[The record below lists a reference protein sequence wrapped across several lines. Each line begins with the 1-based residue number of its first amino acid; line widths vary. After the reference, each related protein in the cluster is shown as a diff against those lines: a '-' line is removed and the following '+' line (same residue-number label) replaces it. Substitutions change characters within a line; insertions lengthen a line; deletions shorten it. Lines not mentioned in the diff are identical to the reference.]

1 VGSALQDGQLE
12 GRVLAS
18 LADGF
23 VLGGCKI
30 SLRGRGFPM
39 NGLAVT
45 RSFVGRGA
53 IALLLV
59 LFAVQVPAFAG
70 QAEDWAEL
78 KKFHDGF
85 TKFMN
90 QYNATGEKDVAVQW
104 RTWAPEFSTFQKK
117 FKASYGSSADEMK
130 KALEG
135 SLKPED
141 LGGASWGLL
150 ELLATDVETHQKDIA
165 KWLKEAGDKGFVKWE
180 SFKPE
185 DVRKFELKMDYAKRA
200 LSKYSDANDL
210 DPEGGYAE
218 AVAKAQKAVDTS
230 TTDWKGTLKDIE
242 WPGNNEAFAGPGDP
256 DDLVGEAIA
265 FLNRQEKAGEK
276 WSKPEYDDV
285 HIPVAACVVGSGWE
299 VHKKEPIT
307 EKPTQYS
314 LKFYV
319 AFKGE
324 KDPSIGYGYYMYF
337 YTKEESGVKPEAPFK
352 FANSAQYACSQIL
365 LDTVPA
371 KARKAGGGSSSS
383 SGGFMGLVFRLLL
396 SAALLAA
403 GAILSEGLLRAQLPQ
418 VAVIC
423 SSLAAK
429 APQVGR
435 AALVIGG
442 LTLVR
447 TTVLHFAPLS
457 DILPQLIAMAAGVLV
472 IAGAKGLKTGEAG
485 PSDCEEEGKGAC
497 GFCGK
502 MDAIAAKLQPYQAVI
517 GRAALVLGIAHLLLG
532 GFGLV

>member
-1 VGSALQDGQLE
+1 M
-12 GRVLAS
+12 
-18 LADGF
+18 
-23 VLGGCKI
+23 
-30 SLRGRGFPM
+30 SLRGRGFAM
-39 NGLAVT
+39 NGVHVT
-45 RSFVGRGA
+45 RSLVGRSA
-53 IALLLV
+53 LALLSV
-59 LFAVQVPAFAG
+59 LFVFQVSAFAG
-70 QAEDWAEL
+70 EAEDWAEL
-78 KKFHDGF
+78 KTYHDGF

-90 QYNATGEKDVAVQW
+90 QYNATGEKDVAAQW
-104 RTWAPEFSTFQKK
+104 KAWAPEFAGFQKK
-117 FKASYGSSADEMK
+117 FKASYGASADEMK
-130 KALEG
+130 KALEK

-141 LGGASWGLL
+141 LGGGSWGLL
-150 ELLATDVETHQKDIA
+150 ELLATDVEAHQKDIA

-230 TTDWKGTLKDIE
+230 TADWKGKLKDIE
-242 WPGNNEAFAGPGDP
+242 WPGNNEAFEGPGDP
-256 DDLVGEAIA
+256 NDLAGEAIA
-265 FLNRQEKAGEK
+265 FLNRLEKAGEK
-276 WSKPEYDDV
+276 WSKPEYEDV

-299 VHKKEPIT
+299 VHKKEPLT

-337 YTKEESGVKPEAPFK
+337 YTKEEAGVKPEAPFK
-352 FANSAQYACSQIL
+352 FGNSAQSACSQIL
-365 LDTVPA
+365 LDTIPRGA
-371 KARKAGGGSSSS
+371 MTSGGGAS

-418 VAVIC
+418 VAGIC
-423 SSLAAK
+423 SSLVAK

-442 LTLVR
+442 FALVR

-457 DILPQLIAMAAGVLV
+457 DILPQVIAMAAGVSV

-485 PSDCEEEGKGAC
+485 SSDCEEEGKGVCAC
-497 GFCGK
+497 QGK
-502 MDAIAAKLQPYQAVI
+502 LDGIAAKLQPYQAVI
-517 GRAALVLGIAHLLLG
+517 GRAALVLGLAHLLLG